1 MRGGGEIHFFCVGL
15 IGQEGRGM
23 GMEMRTRMR
32 MGMRMGMG
40 MGIYF
45 DFCSSFLSDILYYII
60 LYYTMS

>member
-45 DFCSSFLSDILYYII
+45 YFCSSFLSDIL
-60 LYYTMS
+60 